1 MKLKFLLLQARN
13 PGDAAQPHELA
24 AFRDALNLPGI
35 TIEPY
40 DLLQG
45 RPPRSLIEAHD
56 CVLVGGSGDFGM
68 GDAKDHAWLR
78 EFIDLCGDLASD
90 GSPMFA
96 SCFGYQALV
105 VAGGGRVETDKSRA
119 EVGTF
124 SIELTEAGHEDPLFG
139 PLAPGF
145 PAQFGHKDHA
155 LDVPA
160 GMTNLARSERCPHQ
174 ALRVEGK
181 PIYATQFHPEL
192 SMEQNR
198 ERFLNYLEGYSQ
210 PDMVDT
216 PEQVLA
222 RYVPTLEATSLLEAY
237 ARKVLGYSEE

>member
-1 MKLKFLLLQARN
+1 MDFLLLQARN

-24 AFRDALNLPGI
+24 AFRAALNLPGI
-35 TIEPY
+35 KIEPY
-40 DLLQG
+40 DLLLG
-45 RPPRSLIEAHD
+45 RPPQSLLERYD

-68 GDAKDHAWLR
+68 GDATRHAWLR
-78 EFIDLCGDLASD
+78 AFVDLCGDLASD
-90 GSPMFA
+90 GIPMFA
-96 SCFGYQALV
+96 SCFGFQALV
-105 VAGGGRVETDKSRA
+105 VAAGGRVETDKTRA

-124 SIELTEAGHEDPLFG
+124 HIELTPEGLDDPLFG

-155 LDVPA
+155 LDVPQ

-174 ALRVEGK
+174 ALRVDGK

-198 ERFLNYLEGYSQ
+198 ERFLNYLEAYSQ

-216 PEQVLA
+216 PDEVLA
-222 RYVPTLEATSLLEAY
+222 RYVPTLEATSLLEAF
-237 ARKVLGYSEE
+237 ARQVLGYSES